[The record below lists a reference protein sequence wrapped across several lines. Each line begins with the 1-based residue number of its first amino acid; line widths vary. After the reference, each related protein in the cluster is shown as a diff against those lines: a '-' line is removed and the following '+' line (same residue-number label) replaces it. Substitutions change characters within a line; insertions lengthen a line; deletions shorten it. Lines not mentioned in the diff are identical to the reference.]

1 MIGTKI
7 YKNEKDFS
15 THYRN
20 CAVWCNN
27 ISLHPDYQA
36 TIEDKGDYYEVVK
49 VEVSETEK
57 MKEEVQTLKQYL
69 NETDYIYAK
78 CIETGEDVNALYAEV
93 ISKRKEAR
101 GRIQE
106 LENTVQL

>member
-7 YKNEKDFS
+7 HKNEKDFS

-49 VEVSETEK
+49 VEVSQAEQIQQ
-57 MKEEVQTLKQYL
+57 EVQQLKQYL
-69 NETDYIYAK
+69 NDTDYIYAK
-78 CIETGEDVNALYAEV
+78 CIETGEDVTELYAEV
-93 ISKRKEAR
+93 IAKRKEAR
-101 GRIQE
+101 TRIQE
-106 LENTVQL
+106 LGNAVQL